1 MYGEF
6 NSFHQSIANT
16 RVLVFFYYLLSKIN
30 FIIKKIIKLPIINV
44 NNEIIEIIFSK
55 NQLKSS
61 NALALVNSKRIILG
75 LDKIDS
81 IKKNDFLMSNYKILF
96 LSMILS
102 DQIYNTLKRVN
113 NDPLLKKNNFRIIK
127 LLVIERVFK
136 SLNHQK
142 IKTVINYNDHSPYNV
157 ITFDFFKKIK
167 KKIVYCQHAPVSNKF
182 PKLYHDINLLFSN
195 DSKDKYGHIAKTEKD
210 VLIIGDI
217 RFWDLP
223 KTNKI
228 NNKIKE
234 TILICTNKI
243 DCLDSIKKCAEFFI
257 NQNFK
262 VILRK
267 HPADNSTIHLSD
279 EIIISSNSNI
289 FDDLSLCD
297 IVVTNE
303 SAVPLESIY
312 LNKLTYI
319 YRFNQ
324 KKGTA
329 LVFDNYS
336 FMKIGLITRDF
347 TSLGKLLSSI
357 KKKEITFS
365 KEKLDYFIGPV
376 SEKEKI
382 RTKLITRLYS

>member
-6 NSFHQSIANT
+6 DSFNQSIANT
-16 RVLVFFYYLLSKIN
+16 KFLIFFYYLLSKIN
-30 FIIKKIIKLPIINV
+30 FVVKKIIKFPIIHV

-61 NALALVNSKRIILG
+61 DSLALVNSKRIILG
-75 LDKIDS
+75 LDKINLA
-81 IKKNDFLMSNYKILF
+81 KNNDFLISNYKILF
-96 LSMILS
+96 FSMIFS
-102 DQIYNTLKRVN
+102 DQMYKTLKRVN

-127 LLVIERVFK
+127 ILVIERIFK

-157 ITFDFFKKIK
+157 ITFDFFKKLK

-195 DSKDKYGHIAKTEKD
+195 DSKDKYDYISKTEKD

-223 KTNKI
+223 KINKTTS
-228 NNKIKE
+228 KIKE
-234 TILICTNKI
+234 TILICTNKL
-243 DCLDSIKKCAEFFI
+243 DCIDSIKECAEFFI
-257 NQNFK
+257 NQNFN

-267 HPADNSTIHLSD
+267 HPADNSTIQLSD
-279 EIIISSNSNI
+279 KITISSKSNI
-289 FDDLSLCD
+289 YDDLNLCD

-312 LNKLTYI
+312 FNKLTYI

-336 FMKIGLITRDF
+336 FMKIGLITIDF
-347 TSLGKLLSSI
+347 TSLSKLLLSI

-382 RTKLITRLYS
+382 KAKLITQLYS

>member
-6 NSFHQSIANT
+6 NSFHRSIGNT
-16 RVLVFFYYLLSKIN
+16 RFLVFYYYLLSKIN
-30 FIIKKIIKLPIINV
+30 FIIKKIIKLPIIHV

-75 LDKIDS
+75 LDKIES
-81 IKKNDFLMSNYKILF
+81 IKNNDFLISNYKILF
-96 LSMILS
+96 LSMIFS
-102 DQIYNTLKRVN
+102 ENIYNTLKRIN
-113 NDPLLKKNNFRIIK
+113 NDPLLKKNNLRIIK
-127 LLVIERVFK
+127 LLVIESVFK

-157 ITFDFFKKIK
+157 ITFDFFKKLK

-182 PKLYHDINLLFSN
+182 PKLYHDFNLLFSK
-195 DSKDKYGHIAKTEKD
+195 DSYDKYDQIAKTEKD

-217 RFWDLP
+217 RFWNLP
-223 KTNKI
+223 KTNKT
-228 NNKIKE
+228 NNKKD
-234 TILICTNKI
+234 TILICTNKL
-243 DCLDSIKKCAEFFI
+243 DCIDSIKECAEFFI
-257 NQNFK
+257 NQNFN

-267 HPADNSTIHLSD
+267 HPADNSTIQLSD
-279 EIIISSNSNI
+279 KITISSNSNI
-289 FDDLSLCD
+289 FDDLNLCD

-312 LNKLTYI
+312 FNKLTYI

-336 FMKIGLITRDF
+336 FMKIGLITIDF
-347 TSLGKLLSSI
+347 TSLSKLLLSI

-382 RTKLITRLYS
+382 RAKLITKLYS